1 MAQLRCPKCDN
12 LMEVTDEQAGQS
24 ISCPH
29 CGNVS
34 VVPVP
39 AQRVQPAGEAA
50 PPPAGQAP
58 APPAKPFDEKQA
70 HTWGMVCHL
79 AGLALFLGIPFGN
92 IIGPLVGWLIQ
103 KDKHPFIDEQ
113 GKEAVNFQI
122 SMLIYMAVSAVLAL
136 VVVGFVLLAG
146 LVIVFLVSVIRA
158 AISANEGRPFRYPI
172 TIRFLK

>member
-1 MAQLRCPKCDN
+1 MAELRCPKCDN
-12 LMEVTDEQAGQS
+12 LMEVTDEEAGQS

-39 AQRVQPAGEAA
+39 AQRVQPAGETA

-58 APPAKPFDEKQA
+58 APPAMPFDEKQA
-70 HTWGMVCHL
+70 HTWGMICHL
-79 AGLALFLGIPFGN
+79 AGLALFLAPPFGG
-92 IIGPLVGWLIQ
+92 IIAPLVVWLLQ

-122 SMLIYMAVSAVLAL
+122 SMSIYIAVSAVLILA
-136 VVVGFVLLAG
+136 VVGFFLLAA
-146 LVIVFLVSVIRA
+146 LAIVFLVSVIRA
-158 AISANEGRPFRYPI
+158 AMSANEGRPFRYPI
-172 TIRFLK
+172 TFRLLK